1 MRNTRMLTGM
11 AAAGA
16 LMLAA
21 FVAWALAGPLLA
33 GPRAADGITLPYVG
47 RLTDAQGLPV
57 ADGDYDFRFALHAAV
72 TGGEALWQEI
82 QATVPVMAGSFSVAI
97 GGTAGIP
104 EAVLDGEET
113 WLAVAVRGPG
123 ETDFTTLAPRQRIS
137 ATTMTSPN
145 VSAAAGMACPHT
157 HWGEDWSG
165 SGAGL
170 QVHSSSSYAL
180 HGSSGSAG
188 WAWVGG
194 VGPVVKAVAMCSD
207 CVGVEGRSL
216 YGHGVY
222 GNTDGDYGWRS
233 GVYGRATKDHAN
245 GVTGWNEAGGPG
257 VYGYGQSG
265 SGVHAQSQ
273 SGVAL
278 MVKGAGVNL
287 IEAWDA
293 AAGDRRFLV
302 SKYGTVRADTGYYTP
317 AGDFAE
323 MMPAAE
329 GLEPGDVLAIGIDGR
344 LVRSTLA
351 FQTSVVGVY
360 STEPGFVGGYRDDGD
375 QMGRVPLAV
384 IGVVP
389 VKASAENGAIAPGD
403 LLVASSVAGHAM
415 RAGADPPQGTVI
427 GKALS
432 ELSQGTGTVTTLV
445 TLQ

>member
-1 MRNTRMLTGM
+1 MSTR
-11 AAAGA
+11 AGA
-16 LMLAA
+16 
-21 FVAWALAGPLLA
+21 
-33 GPRAADGITLPYVG
+33 
-47 RLTDAQGLPV
+47 
-57 ADGDYDFRFALHAAV
+57 
-72 TGGEALWQEI
+72 
-82 QATVPVMAGSFSVAI
+82 
-97 GGTAGIP
+97 
-104 EAVLDGEET
+104 
-113 WLAVAVRGPG
+113 WLVVAVRGPG

-137 ATTMTSPN
+137 AVGAADPDVT
-145 VSAAAGMACPHT
+145 AAAGPACPHN
-157 HWGEDWSG
+157 HFGESWTGTASGPGLAVSNNLGSALYGLHVG
-165 SGAGL
+165 SGNWAVVGARPSAIHAAAFRTDCAGVTGDSHL
-170 QVHSSSSYAL
+170 
-180 HGSSGSAG
+180 
-188 WAWVGG
+188 
-194 VGPVVKAVAMCSD
+194 
-207 CVGVEGRSL
+207 
-216 YGHGVY
+216 GHGVY
-222 GNTDGDYGWRS
+222 GYTFGDWGYRS